1 MLNICEQKK
10 NVATVFLFLGGKRQ
24 QNEKFHDIWEEEYDG
39 QVDKNGEFSKQLL
52 MHGCLTLMIKRI
64 SLDIHEVYERG
75 GSELY
80 DDSYKTD
87 DEFQYNKMKRTFMG
101 LFNDFGED
109 VMNGM
114 EWNVMTDEAKTDT
127 KLVKMDSSKEC
138 SYKIFCDYYMLYF
151 NQLENAREIIMCS
164 YLNQRSLRERGI
176 PMSNIDSIYSNSIRE
191 YMGLYDKVDD
201 VTKSLNMFIDL
212 MDNNKKKAKAEKNK
226 KKRLVHKA
234 KLAKAKSDKKIKD
247 MLDMARN
254 GIIKRKMFEKKRIV
268 WCNGG
273 CGGCV
278 GCGR

>member
-1 MLNICEQKK
+1 MQNISEQMK
-10 NVATVFLFLGGKRQ
+10 NLATIMCFLGGKRQ
-24 QNEKFHDIWEEEYDG
+24 QNEKFHDLWEKEYDG

-64 SLDIHEVYERG
+64 TSDIHKVYERG

-109 VMNGM
+109 VLNGM
-114 EWNVMTDEAKTDT
+114 EWNIMLTEKDT
-127 KLVKMDSSKEC
+127 RLVKMDSSMEC

-151 NQLENAREIIMCS
+151 NMLENSRDIIMSC

-176 PMSNIDSIYSNSIRE
+176 PMSNIDSMYSNGIRD
-191 YMGLYDKVDD
+191 YMGLESKVRD
-201 VTKSLNMFIDL
+201 VSESLNNFIDL
-212 MDNNKKKAKAEKNK
+212 MDNNKKKAKAAKNK
-226 KKRLVHKA
+226 KKRMDHKA
-234 KLAKAKSDKKIKD
+234 KLAKEKSAKKIKD

-254 GIIKRKMFEKKRIV
+254 GIIKRKMFEKKIT